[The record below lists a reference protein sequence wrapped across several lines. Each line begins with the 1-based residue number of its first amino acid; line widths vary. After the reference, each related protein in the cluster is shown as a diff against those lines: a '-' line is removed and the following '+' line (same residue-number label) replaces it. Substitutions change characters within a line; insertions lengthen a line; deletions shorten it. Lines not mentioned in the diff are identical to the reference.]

1 MGAGTSSH
9 NIERKSIFP
18 PSIFVEFSDVSWYT
32 LLLCRKTFLHL
43 PSPSE
48 LSSDWACQFLHDLAL
63 AYLSGLSSTIYPS
76 LPVFCFL
83 ALTSVLCSCP
93 APACSPCSLSCALS
107 LAVSP
112 SRPIASHSYKTEAA
126 WIRPLPPGLL
136 LPSSDAMVLKAS
148 ALFVPLYSL
157 NMFSVCFHHHW
168 ITHLF
173 VNVSSLQ
180 LDCQKV
186 EIWAQIW
193 LMFIVPKHS
202 SCHVSQYPIR
212 MNEWASRLV
221 FVYIGVF
228 IARHWDCKNLERESK
243 ERKERCYPLR
253 VKLGQIKCNW
263 IRWIFCRS
271 NSLRVAEEFLGSS
284 KT

>member
-1 MGAGTSSH
+1 M
-9 NIERKSIFP
+9 
-18 PSIFVEFSDVSWYT
+18 SWFT

-63 AYLSGLSSTIYPS
+63 AYLSSLSSTIYPS

-83 ALTSVLCSCP
+83 ALPLFSVAAPHLPVHPVPFPVLWVLQSVLQG
-93 APACSPCSLSCALS
+93 
-107 LAVSP
+107 
-112 SRPIASHSYKTEAA
+112 
-126 WIRPLPPGLL
+126 PLQVISTKQEPPGSAHCPQDFSY
-136 LPSSDAMVLKAS
+136 LPLMAMVLKTS

-193 LMFIVPKHS
+193 LMFIVPKRS

-212 MNEWASRLV
+212 MNEWASLLV
-221 FVYIGVF
+221 FVYIGIF
-228 IARHWDCKNLERESK
+228 IARHWDSKNLERESK

-271 NSLRVAEEFLGSS
+271 NSGWQRNFWDHPKQGDQGIVSVRDMSG
-284 KT
+284 